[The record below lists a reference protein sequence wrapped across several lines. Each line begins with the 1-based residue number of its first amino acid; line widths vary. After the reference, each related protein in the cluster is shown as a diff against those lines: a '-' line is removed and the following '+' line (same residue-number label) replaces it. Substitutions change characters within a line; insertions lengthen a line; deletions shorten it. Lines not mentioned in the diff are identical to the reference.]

1 MEFIIHVRFDG
12 KSFDVPLGELD
23 IGSRS
28 DDRQVKAALAGYLD
42 VAESRFT
49 NYVVERQSNGNL
61 TIRPEAV
68 FG

>member
-1 MEFIIHVRFDG
+1 MEFIMHIRFDG
-12 KSFDVPLGELD
+12 KSFDIPFGELD
-23 IGSRS
+23 IGSRF

-42 VAESRFT
+42 VTESRFR
-49 NYVVERQSNGNL
+49 NYVVERHSNGNL